1 MSNKCLKKYK
11 NVLTRIFV
19 RVRMNI
25 EKGDDIMKI
34 MKNRWMI
41 TFVVVFTAITY
52 FGTLLTANSGVEVS
66 DIHNAEYQSNM

>member
-1 MSNKCLKKYK
+1 
-11 NVLTRIFV
+11 
-19 RVRMNI
+19 
-25 EKGDDIMKI
+25 MKI